1 MRRKRARLKRISTD
15 NEKKRRKLFP
25 PLFFCAAL
33 IFFEPFIRE
42 MSHVDTAG
50 QNQACLILPESI

>member
-1 MRRKRARLKRISTD
+1 MK
-15 NEKKRRKLFP
+15 KKRRKLFP

-50 QNQACLILPESI
+50 QNQAGLILPESI